1 MNGTILAG
9 RYALGDRIGA
19 GGMGEVWRARDL
31 ELGRAVAVKVIA
43 RPGDDKLALRLR
55 AEARAAAALSDPH
68 VVSVHDVGETVVDH
82 RTVVYLVME
91 LVDGRPLG
99 TATGR
104 APIEDVVRWGTQ
116 ICEGLQAAHGAGVV
130 HRDIKPGNVLL
141 TTRGRIKICD
151 FGIAR
156 QSGMQGL
163 TTTGLAIG
171 TPAYMSPEQAR
182 GDAVDGR
189 TDIYSLGC
197 LLYELLAGELPFT
210 GSPWEV
216 LAQHAQR
223 APDSLRVRRP
233 EIPRALDLLVLSL
246 LSKDAADRPDSAAR
260 TAELLRAAVAPPT
273 RPVPE
278 QGARTKAPSWQPRPP
293 VTTRTAA
300 EAPAV
305 AAPSKA
311 EPQPKAEPRSKGS
324 PASGRAPGKSVVV
337 SPGSAWAGT
346 LLPGLAAGG
355 QLFGFGAL
363 SGFWAV
369 AAALGVTLVAW
380 FSKEIQTDEADPLT
394 LVYILL
400 APAVGLAVLLTLLF
414 ATPVTWWKA
423 ILVGLATAPVLWIVG
438 HWQHKAIRAVS
449 RAKEAAFL
457 ANDTGQIAGVFAA
470 WLTAARTPVPALG
483 AVAIGVGVW
492 IGAGLLIGMLLPP
505 LAAAP
510 GRRQGAA
517 PGR

>member
-91 LVDGRPLG
+91 LVDGHPLG
-99 TATGR
+99 TTTTGR

-233 EIPRALDLLVLSL
+233 EIPEALDLLVLSL
-246 LSKDAADRPDSAAR
+246 LSKDAADRPASAAR
-260 TAELLRAAVAPPT
+260 TAELLRAAVAPP
-273 RPVPE
+273 VSG
-278 QGARTKAPSWQPRPP
+278 QGARGPRPRPP

-305 AAPSKA
+305 AAPPKP
-311 EPQPKAEPRSKGS
+311 EPKPEPPPNGS
-324 PASGRAPGKSVVV
+324 PDSGRAPGRPVVV
-337 SPGSAWAGT
+337 SPGSAWAGA

-380 FSKEIQTDEADPLT
+380 FNKEIQLDETSAFT
-394 LVYILL
+394 GVSLL
-400 APAVGLAVLLTLLF
+400 LGPAAGLAVLLTLLF
-414 ATPVTWWKA
+414 ATPVAWWKA
-423 ILVGLATAPVLWIVG
+423 ILVGLVTAPVLWTCG
-438 HWQHKAIRAVS
+438 YWQHKAIHAVS

-457 ANDTGQIAGVFAA
+457 ANDTGLIAGVVAA
-470 WLTAARTPVPALG
+470 WMTAARTPVPALG

-505 LAAAP
+505 LVAAP
-510 GRRQGAA
+510 GRRQGAV

>member
-91 LVDGRPLG
+91 LVDGSPLG

-246 LSKDAADRPDSAAR
+246 LSKDAADRPASAAR
-260 TAELLRAAVAPPT
+260 TGELLRAAVAPPT

-278 QGARTKAPSWQPRPP
+278 QGARTTRPRPP

-300 EAPAV
+300 EAPA
-305 AAPSKA
+305 AARPKPEPKP
-311 EPQPKAEPRSKGS
+311 EPQPEPQSNGS
-324 PASGRAPGKSVVV
+324 AGSGRAPGRLVVV

-369 AAALGVTLVAW
+369 AAALGVTLLAW
-380 FSKEIQTDEADPLT
+380 FNKEIQSDEVDAFT
-394 LVYILL
+394 GVSLL
-400 APAVGLAVLLTLLF
+400 LGPAVGLAVLLTLLF

-423 ILVGLATAPVLWIVG
+423 ILVGLATAPVLWTVG
-438 HWQHKAIRAVS
+438 HWQHKAIRSVS

-492 IGAGLLIGMLLPP
+492 IGSGLLIGMLLPP
-505 LAAAP
+505 LAAVP